1 MSRGD
6 RLRLACCG
14 LHPDRAARLVAERGS
29 PAAVLAAITRGQVP
43 VPEAAR
49 RAADL
54 PEEACRARLARL
66 GVTALFRQDPG
77 YPVHLAGLPGAPD
90 VLFVKGKVP
99 ALPGVAIVG
108 TRRCTR
114 YGLGLARAYGRACGS
129 AGWPVVS
136 GLARGADA
144 EAHRGVA
151 DAAGVGVAVLGC
163 GPDLVYPAE
172 HRGLLGEL
180 LASGGAMVTEY
191 PPGTHPEP
199 WRFPPRNRIIAGL
212 AGAVV
217 VVEAA
222 ETGGA
227 LITAAAALE
236 QGRHVFAVP
245 GDVDRETSRGCN
257 LLIRDGATPVLDP
270 ADLVASLSL
279 LLGLPRVRPVGAA
292 GPGPPGPGLPGP
304 ARALL
309 EALPGSG
316 ASLEDAARAAGLSG
330 EEALAA
336 LSHLEVEGWVRRVAG
351 LIVPGR

>member
-1 MSRGD
+1 MSEGD
-6 RLRLACCG
+6 RLRLAFCG
-14 LHPDRAARLVAERGS
+14 LHPDRTGRLVSDLGS
-29 PAAVLAAITRGQVP
+29 PAAVLRAVEGGRVSA
-43 VPEAAR
+43 PEEAR
-49 RAADL
+49 RAAAL
-54 PEEACRARLARL
+54 PAEACRARLARL
-66 GVTALFRQDPG
+66 GVAALFRHGPG
-77 YPVHLAGLPGAPD
+77 YPAHLGGLPGAPD
-90 VLFVKGKVP
+90 VLFVKGSLP
-99 ALPGVAIVG
+99 AAPGVAIVG

-114 YGLGLARAYGRACGS
+114 YGLGLSRVYGRACAA

-172 HRGLLGEL
+172 HRALLAEL
-180 LASGGAMVTEY
+180 LAAGGSMVTEY

-212 AGAVV
+212 AAAVV

-245 GDVDRETSRGCN
+245 GDVGRETSRGCN

-270 ADLVASLSL
+270 DDLVASLSL
-279 LLGLPRVRPVGAA
+279 LLGPSRTGARPAA
-292 GPGPPGPGLPGP
+292 ALEVPAP

-309 EALPGSG
+309 VALPAGG
-316 ASLEDAARAAGLSG
+316 APLEDAAAAAGLTA

-336 LSHLEVEGWVRRVAG
+336 LSHLEVAGLVRRLAG
-351 LIVPGR
+351 LVVPGR